1 MRNELASAPRARGF
15 TLIEVTIA
23 GFLLLAV
30 ALGVLPIFTQSLASN
45 QAGADSTQVSNMSR
59 SRVEE
64 MLQLPFNSPQLAI
77 TDGTEL
83 VTNSYY
89 SAHYGNW
96 NEGEPPEDGSDPALW
111 LLTTTIRQ
119 YAISALDDGKVE
131 AAEALPA
138 GTLESFVH
146 LKEIEVAA
154 VGTRL
159 AGPLGPSKR
168 ITLRMYKAQ

>member
-1 MRNELASAPRARGF
+1 MRVIRNAARRTRGF
-15 TLIEVTIA
+15 SLIEVTIA

-30 ALGVLPIFTQSLASN
+30 ALGILPIFGQALSSN

-64 MLQLPFNSPQLAI
+64 MLQLPFNSPALTIA
-77 TDGTEL
+77 DGTER
-83 VTNSYY
+83 VSRSYY
-89 SAHYGNW
+89 SAHSDTWY
-96 NEGEPPEDGSDPALW
+96 EGEPPNDGSDAALW

-119 YAISALDDGKVE
+119 YPINALNDGKVE
-131 AAEALPA
+131 ASEALPA
-138 GTLESFVH
+138 GTLESFIH

-159 AGPLGPSKR
+159 AGPFGPSKR
-168 ITLRMYKAQ
+168 ITLRVYKAQ